1 MRKGECAEERTGG
14 EGRGGAGRGG
24 AGRCEAGVVLF
35 HGKRRRV
42 VRLWRTIVA
51 RRRGKSGVEV
61 SRVREGK
68 QFVCQNNA
76 LLLMNENWISRQEE
90 IMVPYT
96 KAFKTKQSE
105 TTLFKCFWYDYI
117 RGTQL
122 PNLSGNSEMRS
133 SLILSLSGPKTITGR
148 VCCNSCW
155 TTASYD
161 RMLSSARAL

>member
-14 EGRGGAGRGG
+14 EGRGG

-76 LLLMNENWISRQEE
+76 LLLMNEN
-90 IMVPYT
+90 
-96 KAFKTKQSE
+96 
-105 TTLFKCFWYDYI
+105 
-117 RGTQL
+117 
-122 PNLSGNSEMRS
+122 
-133 SLILSLSGPKTITGR
+133 
-148 VCCNSCW
+148 
-155 TTASYD
+155 
-161 RMLSSARAL
+161 